1 MATSDMSVGTS
12 AELDAVN
19 DILAA
24 IGESPVSTL
33 EGDSNA
39 DVASARRILQ
49 RLNRQIQSRGW
60 TFNIEESAVLTPD
73 VYSNLITYQDDFLR
87 VLSSSG
93 TSAYVNRGGYLYDR
107 TSGTDLFSSSITVN
121 LIRLRDYDE
130 MPECFRTWIVAKAAR
145 QFNNSFFGATEVD
158 GLLQEEEDWAYQMC
172 FEYELDFGAYNM
184 LDGDSFTSGLL
195 SR

>member
-1 MATSDMSVGTS
+1 MATFDMSVGTS

-73 VYSNLITYQDDFLR
+73 VYSSLITYQDDFLR
-87 VLSSSG
+87 VLSTSGSS
-93 TSAYVNRGGYLYDR
+93 TYINRGGYLYDR
-107 TSGTDLFSSSITVN
+107 SGATDRFSAAITVN

-172 FEYELDFGAYNM
+172 FEYELDFGAFNM

>member
-1 MATSDMSVGTS
+1 MATFDMSVGTS

-87 VLSSSG
+87 VLSTSG

-107 TSGTDLFSSSITVN
+107 SGGTDRFSAAITVN

>member
-1 MATSDMSVGTS
+1 
-12 AELDAVN
+12 
-19 DILAA
+19 
-24 IGESPVSTL
+24 
-33 EGDSNA
+33 
-39 DVASARRILQ
+39 
-49 RLNRQIQSRGW
+49 
-60 TFNIEESAVLTPD
+60 
-73 VYSNLITYQDDFLR
+73 
-87 VLSSSG
+87 
-93 TSAYVNRGGYLYDR
+93 
-107 TSGTDLFSSSITVN
+107 
-121 LIRLRDYDE
+121 

>member
-87 VLSSSG
+87 VLSASG
-93 TSAYVNRGGYLYDR
+93 ASAYVNRGGYLYDR

-195 SR
+195 TR